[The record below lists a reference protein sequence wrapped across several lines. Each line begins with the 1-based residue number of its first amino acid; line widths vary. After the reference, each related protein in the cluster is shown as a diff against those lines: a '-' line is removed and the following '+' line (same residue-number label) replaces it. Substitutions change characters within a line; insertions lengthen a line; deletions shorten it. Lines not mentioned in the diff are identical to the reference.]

1 MRTSLSLLAALFSAL
16 FSALLVASPVPV
28 AAQANS
34 IAADLQAALALKGDV
49 ARGKAAF
56 DDCSA
61 CHRKDAL
68 GRAGAN
74 IPRLAG
80 QHASVIVKQLIDIR
94 AGRRINTPMK
104 PLIDDPAITPQT
116 IADLGAYL
124 QSMPVPAGTAKG
136 PGTAVARGKALYDKD
151 CAACHG
157 SAGEGRGAA
166 FYPMVA
172 AQHHGYLL
180 RELQMIKAGER
191 GNSNP
196 EMVKVVQGYAA
207 ADLEAVAD
215 YMAQLPAPRR

>member
-1 MRTSLSLLAALFSAL
+1 MRIHL
-16 FSALLVASPVPV
+16 ASPV
-28 AAQANS
+28 AAAVLVSLALATPRPATAQMPG
-34 IAADLQAALALKGDV
+34 IAADLQAALALKGDA

-61 CHRKDAL
+61 CHRKDGL
-68 GRAGAN
+68 GRPNAN

-80 QHASVIVKQLIDIR
+80 QHASVIVKQLTDIR
-94 AGRRINTPMK
+94 AGRRVNTPMK

-124 QSMPVPAGTAKG
+124 ESMPVPAGTTKG
-136 PGTAVARGKALYDKD
+136 PGSGVARGKALYDKD

-191 GNSNP
+191 GNSNA
-196 EMVKVVQGYAA
+196 EMVKVVQRYAA